1 MDSTTIATQPDT
13 YAPIV
18 NSEGNYVDKIP
29 SQSAF
34 TVSGLKCPCSIKKD
48 QVYWTRAQFSSH
60 VKTKTHQNWLC
71 ELSLSNMNY
80 YSRVQDMEKMI
91 KEQKIMI
98 AKLER
103 DVRNRDITIFTLTQ
117 QISQLSMQ
125 MSNNMDDLMQ
135 THNNSIYS
143 NE

>member
-1 MDSTTIATQPDT
+1 MDSSIATQPDI
-13 YAPIV
+13 YSPII
-18 NSEGNYVDKIP
+18 NTNGDYVDKIP

-34 TVSGLKCPCSIKKD
+34 SVSGIKCPCSVKKNM
-48 QVYWTRAQFSSH
+48 VYWTRAQFTSH

-80 YSRVQDMEKMI
+80 YSRVQDMEKTI

-117 QISQLSMQ
+117 QISQLSQ
-125 MSNNMDDLMQ
+125 FHLNNEINSNIDE
-135 THNNSIYS
+135 